1 MERAIEKAIYL
12 LRRGCSSSRWLSR
25 RVLLTKE
32 NGIPSIGW
40 SHRRRIMVRSLFFA
54 VALLLLGGWKA
65 LVEMNFELDKT
76 ILDSLGID
84 FLTLFNCH
92 PPLHSSP
99 LSSIK
104 PVVDYMTTP
113 PINFSLQDVC
123 HLVSMFPNLLTSYLI
138 SHTIPVITLLL
149 REVGFNSIFH
159 LSPALRLRPR
169 LLACSADTQLRH
181 VFYFLLGIGI
191 LETIK
196 DKLLPRIEYFQK
208 LGLSCQR
215 GTPLFTR
222 STQLFNYSVAE
233 NYEPKVSYLV
243 GEMRR
248 DMREFGLNRDM
259 RLVWRKRCDVF
270 LGSDDEDES
279 GCVGSMY

>member
-1 MERAIEKAIYL
+1 MQPQSLSFISSTSFPTTTTTFLRLLVRRADIVSNTCLTLYNFPTL
-12 LRRGCSSSRWLSR
+12 SFTPNTCPSSS
-25 RVLLTKE
+25 
-32 NGIPSIGW
+32 SIF
-40 SHRRRIMVRSLFFA
+40 SPETHIHE
-54 VALLLLGGWKA
+54 K
-65 LVEMNFELDKT
+65 
-76 ILDSLGID
+76 LDSLGID

-104 PVVDYMTTP
+104 PVVVYMTTP

-191 LETIK
+191 LET
-196 DKLLPRIEYFQK
+196 
-208 LGLSCQR
+208 
-215 GTPLFTR
+215 
-222 STQLFNYSVAE
+222 
-233 NYEPKVSYLV
+233 
-243 GEMRR
+243 
-248 DMREFGLNRDM
+248 
-259 RLVWRKRCDVF
+259 
-270 LGSDDEDES
+270 
-279 GCVGSMY
+279 